1 MELPETPGALRR
13 MRDARLKRLSGIGPM
28 LKGSLVK
35 MPKHTSLYLT
45 DSKKGKTRTMYIPL
59 DRLEEAKE
67 WNANYKEAKR
77 LIEELCGIQRALL
90 QAEIEKVRKA
100 RER

>member
-1 MELPETPGALRR
+1 MELPESIGALRR
-13 MRDARLKRLSGIGPM
+13 MRDGRQKKLREIGPM

-45 DSKKGKTRTMYIPL
+45 SSKKGKTRTMYIPL

-67 WNANYKEAKR
+67 WNANYKEAKE
-77 LIEELCGIQRALL
+77 LLEELCEIQRALL
-90 QAEIEKVRKA
+90 QAEIKKGRAEKS
-100 RER
+100 